1 MPTLL
6 IVEDNLPLAQ
16 CLRLELE
23 AEGFKA
29 VTAPDAAG
37 ALLQLQ
43 ASEAV
48 DLLVVDWDLP
58 DLSGLELVLRLRKHN
73 FQQPV
78 LMLTGHDE
86 VDRKVLALE
95 SGADDYMVK
104 PFSFDELQARIQ
116 ALLRRSTALDCGD
129 NYGNNGGDNGGD
141 PRLSSLLSQR
151 EWDVLMEL
159 GQGQSNVE
167 IAEALFVSQ
176 ETIKSHIKALLQKLK
191 AKDRTHAVVIAFQQ
205 GWLH

>member
-29 VTAPDAAG
+29 VTVPDAAT
-37 ALLQLQ
+37 ALLQVQ
-43 ASEAV
+43 AAEPV

-58 DLSGLELVLRLRKHN
+58 DISGLELLRRLRKHN
-73 FQQPV
+73 FRQPV

-116 ALLRRSTALDCGD
+116 ALLRRSSSPEPAES
-129 NYGNNGGDNGGD
+129 GD
-141 PRLSSLLSQR
+141 PGLRSLLSQR

-159 GQGQSNVE
+159 GQGKSNAE
-167 IAEALFVSQ
+167 IAEALFLSQ

>member
-29 VTAPDAAG
+29 VTVPDAAT

-43 ASEAV
+43 AADSV

-58 DLSGLELVLRLRKHN
+58 DLSGLELLRRLRKHN

-116 ALLRRSTALDCGD
+116 ALLRRSSSPEPAES
-129 NYGNNGGDNGGD
+129 GD
-141 PRLSSLLSQR
+141 PGLRSLLSQR

-159 GQGQSNVE
+159 GQGKSNAE
-167 IAEALFVSQ
+167 IAEALFLSQ
-176 ETIKSHIKALLQKLK
+176 ETIKSHIKALLQKLR

>member
-29 VTAPDAAG
+29 VTVPDAAT

-43 ASEAV
+43 ATESV

-58 DLSGLELVLRLRKHN
+58 DLSGLELLRRLRKHN

-116 ALLRRSTALDCGD
+116 ALLRRSSSPEPAES
-129 NYGNNGGDNGGD
+129 GD
-141 PRLSSLLSQR
+141 PGLRSLLSQR

-159 GQGQSNVE
+159 GQGKSNAE
-167 IAEALFVSQ
+167 IAEALFLSQ

>member
-1 MPTLL
+1 MATLL

-43 ASEAV
+43 ASEPV

-58 DLSGLELVLRLRKHN
+58 DLSGLELLLRLRKHN

-116 ALLRRSTALDCGD
+116 ALLRRSTAPDC
-129 NYGNNGGDNGGD
+129 GDNGGD
-141 PRLSSLLSQR
+141 PHLRSLLSQR

>member
-29 VTAPDAAG
+29 MTAGDAAT
-37 ALLQLQ
+37 ALLHLQ
-43 ASEAV
+43 AAEGV

-58 DLSGLELVLRLRKHN
+58 DISGLDLLRRLRKHN

-78 LMLTGHDE
+78 LILTGHDE

-116 ALLRRSTALDCGD
+116 ALLRRSSPALDPQENSGD
-129 NYGNNGGDNGGD
+129 ASLR
-141 PRLSSLLSQR
+141 RLISER

-159 GQGQSNVE
+159 GQGKSNAE
-167 IAEALFVSQ
+167 IAKALFLSQ

>member
-23 AEGFKA
+23 AEGFNA
-29 VTAPDAAG
+29 VTVPDAST

-43 ASEAV
+43 ASEPV

-58 DLSGLELVLRLRKHN
+58 DISGLELLRRLRKHK
-73 FQQPV
+73 FQQPI

-116 ALLRRSTALDCGD
+116 ALLRRSSTPEPSES
-129 NYGNNGGDNGGD
+129 GD
-141 PRLSSLLSQR
+141 PGLRNLLSQR

-159 GQGQSNVE
+159 GQGKSNAE
-167 IAEALFVSQ
+167 IAEALFLSQ
-176 ETIKSHIKALLQKLK
+176 ETIKSHIKALLQKLR

>member
-29 VTAPDAAG
+29 MTAGDAAA
-37 ALLQLQ
+37 ALLQLKR
-43 ASEAV
+43 AESV

-58 DLSGLELVLRLRKHN
+58 DLSGLDLLRRLRKHN

-116 ALLRRSTALDCGD
+116 ALLRRSSTALDPHETSGD
-129 NYGNNGGDNGGD
+129 ASLR
-141 PRLSSLLSQR
+141 RLISER

-159 GQGQSNVE
+159 GQGKSNAE
-167 IAEALFVSQ
+167 IAEALFLSQ

>member
-29 VTAPDAAG
+29 VTVPDAAT

-43 ASEAV
+43 AAESV

-58 DLSGLELVLRLRKHN
+58 DLSGLELLRRLRKHN

-116 ALLRRSTALDCGD
+116 ALLRRSSSPEPAES
-129 NYGNNGGDNGGD
+129 GD
-141 PRLSSLLSQR
+141 PGLRSLLSQR

-159 GQGQSNVE
+159 GQGKSNAE
-167 IAEALFVSQ
+167 IAEALFLSQ
-176 ETIKSHIKALLQKLK
+176 ETIKSHIKALLQKLR

>member
-23 AEGFKA
+23 AEGFNA
-29 VTAPDAAG
+29 VTVPDAST

-43 ASEAV
+43 ASEPV

-58 DLSGLELVLRLRKHN
+58 DISGLELLRRLRKHK
-73 FQQPV
+73 FQQPI

-116 ALLRRSTALDCGD
+116 ALLRRSSSPEPSES
-129 NYGNNGGDNGGD
+129 GD
-141 PRLSSLLSQR
+141 PGLRNLLSQR

-159 GQGQSNVE
+159 GQGKSNAE
-167 IAEALFVSQ
+167 IAEALFLSQ
-176 ETIKSHIKALLQKLK
+176 ETIKSHIKALLQKLR

>member
-43 ASEAV
+43 ASEPV

-58 DLSGLELVLRLRKHN
+58 DLSGLELLRRLRKHK

-78 LMLTGHDE
+78 LMLTDHDE

-95 SGADDYMVK
+95 SGDDDYMVK

-116 ALLRRSTALDCGD
+116 ALLRRSTAPDC
-129 NYGNNGGDNGGD
+129 GDNGGD
-141 PRLSSLLSQR
+141 PHLRSLLSQR

-176 ETIKSHIKALLQKLK
+176 ETIKSHIKTLLQKLK

>member
-1 MPTLL
+1 MSTLL

-43 ASEAV
+43 ASEPI
-48 DLLVVDWDLP
+48 DLPVVDWDLP
-58 DLSGLELVLRLRKHN
+58 DLSGLELLLRLRKHN

-116 ALLRRSTALDCGD
+116 ALLRRCTAPGCDDNGD
-129 NYGNNGGDNGGD
+129 DNGGD
-141 PRLSSLLSQR
+141 PRLRNLLSQR

>member
-23 AEGFKA
+23 AEGFNA
-29 VTAPDAAG
+29 VTVPDAST

-43 ASEAV
+43 AREPV

-58 DLSGLELVLRLRKHN
+58 DISGLELLRRLRKHK
-73 FQQPV
+73 FQQPI

-116 ALLRRSTALDCGD
+116 ALLRRSSSPEPSES
-129 NYGNNGGDNGGD
+129 GD
-141 PRLSSLLSQR
+141 PGLRNLLSQR

-159 GQGQSNVE
+159 GQGKSNAE
-167 IAEALFVSQ
+167 IAEALFLSQ
-176 ETIKSHIKALLQKLK
+176 ETIKSHIKALLQKLR

>member
-1 MPTLL
+1 MPEGSSMRTLL

-16 CLRLELE
+16 CLCLELE

-29 VTAPDAAG
+29 CTAASA
-37 ALLQLQ
+37 ALLQMQELE
-43 ASEAV
+43 SV

-58 DLSGLELVLRLRKHN
+58 DLSGLELLRRLRKHKFN
-73 FQQPV
+73 QPV

-86 VDRKVLALE
+86 IDRKVLALE

-116 ALLRRSTALDCGD
+116 ALLRRSGRGKAKQLDE
-129 NYGNNGGDNGGD
+129 
-141 PRLSSLLSQR
+141 RTSLSLRSLLSER
-151 EWDVLMEL
+151 EWDVMQEL
-159 GQGQSNVE
+159 GQGKSNAE
-167 IAEALFVSQ
+167 IAEALFLSQ

-205 GWLH
+205 GLLP

>member
-23 AEGFKA
+23 AEGFNA
-29 VTAPDAAG
+29 VTVPDAST

-43 ASEAV
+43 ASEPV

-58 DLSGLELVLRLRKHN
+58 DISGLELLRRLRKHK
-73 FQQPV
+73 FQQPI

-86 VDRKVLALE
+86 VVRKVLALE

-116 ALLRRSTALDCGD
+116 ALLRRSSSPEPSES
-129 NYGNNGGDNGGD
+129 GD
-141 PRLSSLLSQR
+141 PGLRNLLSQR

-159 GQGQSNVE
+159 GQGKSNAE
-167 IAEALFVSQ
+167 IAEALFLSQ
-176 ETIKSHIKALLQKLK
+176 ETIKSHIKALLQKLR

>member
-29 VTAPDAAG
+29 VTVPDVAT

-43 ASEAV
+43 ATESV

-58 DLSGLELVLRLRKHN
+58 DLSGLELLRRLRKHN

-116 ALLRRSTALDCGD
+116 ALLRRSSSPEPAES
-129 NYGNNGGDNGGD
+129 GD
-141 PRLSSLLSQR
+141 PGLRSLLSQR

-159 GQGQSNVE
+159 GQGKSNAE
-167 IAEALFVSQ
+167 IAEALFLSQ

>member
-29 VTAPDAAG
+29 VMVPDAST

-43 ASEAV
+43 ASEPV

-58 DLSGLELVLRLRKHN
+58 DISGLELLRRLRKHK
-73 FQQPV
+73 FQQPI

-86 VDRKVLALE
+86 VDHKVLALE

-116 ALLRRSTALDCGD
+116 ALLRRSSTPEPSES
-129 NYGNNGGDNGGD
+129 GD
-141 PRLSSLLSQR
+141 PGLRNLLSQR

-159 GQGQSNVE
+159 GQGKSNAE
-167 IAEALFVSQ
+167 IAEALFLSQ
-176 ETIKSHIKALLQKLK
+176 ETIKSHIKALLQKLR

>member
-1 MPTLL
+1 MPTIL

-23 AEGFKA
+23 AEGFQA

-43 ASEAV
+43 ASEPV
-48 DLLVVDWDLP
+48 DLQVVDWDLP
-58 DLSGLELVLRLRKHN
+58 DLSGLELLRRLRKHK

-116 ALLRRSTALDCGD
+116 ALLRRSTAPDC
-129 NYGNNGGDNGGD
+129 GDNGGD
-141 PRLSSLLSQR
+141 PQLRSLLSQR

>member
-23 AEGFKA
+23 AEGFNA
-29 VTAPDAAG
+29 VTVPDAST

-43 ASEAV
+43 ASEPV

-58 DLSGLELVLRLRKHN
+58 DISGLELLRRLRKHK
-73 FQQPV
+73 FQQPI

-86 VDRKVLALE
+86 VDHKVLALE

-116 ALLRRSTALDCGD
+116 ALLRRSSTPEPSES
-129 NYGNNGGDNGGD
+129 GD
-141 PRLSSLLSQR
+141 PGLRNLLSQR

-159 GQGQSNVE
+159 GQGKSNAE
-167 IAEALFVSQ
+167 IAEALFLSQ
-176 ETIKSHIKALLQKLK
+176 ETIKSHIKALLQKLR

>member
-1 MPTLL
+1 MATLL

-29 VTAPDAAG
+29 VTAPDAAT

-43 ASEAV
+43 EAESV

-58 DLSGLELVLRLRKHN
+58 DLSGLELLRRLRKHK
-73 FQQPV
+73 FKQPV

-86 VDRKVLALE
+86 VVRKVLALE

-116 ALLRRSTALDCGD
+116 ALLRRSTSAPADPGES
-129 NYGNNGGDNGGD
+129 GD
-141 PRLSSLLSQR
+141 PALRSLLSER
-151 EWDVLMEL
+151 EWDVLQEL
-159 GQGQSNVE
+159 GQGKSNAE
-167 IAEALFVSQ
+167 IAEALFLSQ

>member
-23 AEGFKA
+23 AEGFNA
-29 VTAPDAAG
+29 VTVPDAST

-43 ASEAV
+43 ASEPV
-48 DLLVVDWDLP
+48 DLLVVNWDLP
-58 DLSGLELVLRLRKHN
+58 DISGLELLRRLRKHK
-73 FQQPV
+73 FQQPI

-116 ALLRRSTALDCGD
+116 ALLRRSSSPEPSESGEILACATCSRS
-129 NYGNNGGDNGGD
+129 GNG
-141 PRLSSLLSQR
+141 
-151 EWDVLMEL
+151 MC
-159 GQGQSNVE
+159 
-167 IAEALFVSQ
+167 
-176 ETIKSHIKALLQKLK
+176 
-191 AKDRTHAVVIAFQQ
+191 
-205 GWLH
+205 

>member
-29 VTAPDAAG
+29 VTAPDAAA
-37 ALLQLQ
+37 ALLELQ
-43 ASEAV
+43 VAETV

-58 DLSGLELVLRLRKHN
+58 DISGLELLRRLRKHN

-116 ALLRRSTALDCGD
+116 ALLRRSSSHEPAES
-129 NYGNNGGDNGGD
+129 GD
-141 PRLSSLLSQR
+141 PGLRSLLSQR

-159 GQGQSNVE
+159 GKGKSNAE
-167 IAEALFVSQ
+167 IAEALFLSL
-176 ETIKSHIKALLQKLK
+176 ETIKSHIKAILQKLR

>member
-1 MPTLL
+1 MATLL

-29 VTAPDAAG
+29 VTAADAAT
-37 ALLQLQ
+37 ALLQMQ
-43 ASEAV
+43 EAESV

-58 DLSGLELVLRLRKHN
+58 DLSGLELLRRLRKHN
-73 FQQPV
+73 YQQPV

-116 ALLRRSTALDCGD
+116 ALLRRSSNGAADPGD
-129 NYGNNGGDNGGD
+129 SGD
-141 PRLSSLLSQR
+141 PALRNLLSER
-151 EWDVLMEL
+151 EWDVLQEL
-159 GQGQSNVE
+159 GQGKSNAE
-167 IAEALFVSQ
+167 IAEALFLSQ

>member
-16 CLRLELE
+16 CLRLGLE
-23 AEGFKA
+23 AEGFNA
-29 VTAPDAAG
+29 VTVPDAST

-43 ASEAV
+43 ASEPV

-58 DLSGLELVLRLRKHN
+58 DISGLELLRRLRKHK
-73 FQQPV
+73 FQQPI

-116 ALLRRSTALDCGD
+116 ALLRRSLSPGP
-129 NYGNNGGDNGGD
+129 GESGD
-141 PRLSSLLSQR
+141 PGLRRQLSQR

-159 GQGQSNVE
+159 GQGKSNAE
-167 IAEALFVSQ
+167 IAEALFLSQ

>member
-29 VTAPDAAG
+29 VTVPDAAT
-37 ALLQLQ
+37 ALLQVQ
-43 ASEAV
+43 AAEPV

-58 DLSGLELVLRLRKHN
+58 DISGLELLSRLRKHN
-73 FQQPV
+73 FRQPV

-116 ALLRRSTALDCGD
+116 ALLRRSSSPEPAES
-129 NYGNNGGDNGGD
+129 GD
-141 PRLSSLLSQR
+141 PGLRSLLSQR

-159 GQGQSNVE
+159 GQGKSNAE
-167 IAEALFVSQ
+167 IAEALFLSQ

>member
-23 AEGFKA
+23 AEGFNA
-29 VTAPDAAG
+29 VTVPDAST

-43 ASEAV
+43 AREPV

-58 DLSGLELVLRLRKHN
+58 DMSGLELLWRLRKHK
-73 FQQPV
+73 FQQPI

-116 ALLRRSTALDCGD
+116 ALLRRSSFPEPSES
-129 NYGNNGGDNGGD
+129 GD
-141 PRLSSLLSQR
+141 PGLRNLLSQR

-159 GQGQSNVE
+159 GQGKSNAE
-167 IAEALFVSQ
+167 IAEALFLSQ
-176 ETIKSHIKALLQKLK
+176 ETIKSHIKALLQKLR

>member
-29 VTAPDAAG
+29 VTVPDAAT

-43 ASEAV
+43 AAVPV

-58 DLSGLELVLRLRKHN
+58 DISGLELLRRLRKHK
-73 FQQPV
+73 FQQPI
-78 LMLTGHDE
+78 LMLSGHDE

-116 ALLRRSTALDCGD
+116 ALLRRSSSPEPSES
-129 NYGNNGGDNGGD
+129 GD
-141 PRLSSLLSQR
+141 PGLRNLLSQR

-159 GQGQSNVE
+159 GQGKSNAE
-167 IAEALFVSQ
+167 IAEALFLSQ
-176 ETIKSHIKALLQKLK
+176 ETIKSHIKALLQKLR

>member
-1 MPTLL
+1 MATLL

-43 ASEAV
+43 ASEPV
-48 DLLVVDWDLP
+48 DLQVVDWDLP
-58 DLSGLELVLRLRKHN
+58 DLSGLELLRRLRKHK

-116 ALLRRSTALDCGD
+116 ALLRRSTAPDC
-129 NYGNNGGDNGGD
+129 GDNGGD
-141 PRLSSLLSQR
+141 PQLRSLLSQR

>member
-6 IVEDNLPLAQ
+6 LVEDNLPLAQ

-29 VTAPDAAG
+29 VTAGNGAA
-37 ALLQLQ
+37 ALLQMQ
-43 ASEAV
+43 ASEPV

-58 DLSGLELVLRLRKHN
+58 DISGLELLRRLRKHN
-73 FQQPV
+73 FKQPM

-116 ALLRRSTALDCGD
+116 ALLRRSSNSPDPGENGD
-129 NYGNNGGDNGGD
+129 D
-141 PRLSSLLSQR
+141 PSLRSLLSER
-151 EWDVLMEL
+151 EWDVLQEL
-159 GQGQSNVE
+159 GQGQSNAE
-167 IAEALFVSQ
+167 IAEALFLSQ

-205 GWLH
+205 GLLH

>member
-6 IVEDNLPLAQ
+6 LVEDNLPLAQ

-29 VTAPDAAG
+29 VTAGNGAA
-37 ALLQLQ
+37 ALLQMQ
-43 ASEAV
+43 ASETV

-58 DLSGLELVLRLRKHN
+58 DISGLELLRRLRKHN
-73 FQQPV
+73 FKQPV

-116 ALLRRSTALDCGD
+116 ALLRRSSTAPVPDE
-129 NYGNNGGDNGGD
+129 NGNA
-141 PRLSSLLSQR
+141 PSLRSLLSER
-151 EWDVLMEL
+151 EWDVLKEL
-159 GQGQSNVE
+159 GQGKSNAE
-167 IAEALFVSQ
+167 IAEALFLSQ

-205 GWLH
+205 GLLH

>member
-116 ALLRRSTALDCGD
+116 ALLRRCTAPDC
-129 NYGNNGGDNGGD
+129 GDNGGD
-141 PRLSSLLSQR
+141 PHLRSLLSQR

>member
-29 VTAPDAAG
+29 VTVPDAAT

-43 ASEAV
+43 AAEPV

-58 DLSGLELVLRLRKHN
+58 DLSGLELLRRLRKHN
-73 FQQPV
+73 FRQPV

-116 ALLRRSTALDCGD
+116 ALIRRSSSPEPAES
-129 NYGNNGGDNGGD
+129 GD
-141 PRLSSLLSQR
+141 PGLRSLLSQR

-159 GQGQSNVE
+159 GQGKSNAE
-167 IAEALFVSQ
+167 IAEALFLSQ

>member
-29 VTAPDAAG
+29 VTVPDAAT

-43 ASEAV
+43 AAESV

-58 DLSGLELVLRLRKHN
+58 DLSGLELLRRLRKHN

-116 ALLRRSTALDCGD
+116 ALLRRSSAPEPAES
-129 NYGNNGGDNGGD
+129 GD
-141 PRLSSLLSQR
+141 PGLRSLLSQR

-159 GQGQSNVE
+159 GQGKSNAE
-167 IAEALFVSQ
+167 IAEALFLSQ
-176 ETIKSHIKALLQKLK
+176 ETIKSHIKALLQKLR

>member
-23 AEGFKA
+23 AEGFNA
-29 VTAPDAAG
+29 VTVPDAST

-43 ASEAV
+43 AREPV

-58 DLSGLELVLRLRKHN
+58 DMSGLELLWRLRKHK
-73 FQQPV
+73 FQQPI

-116 ALLRRSTALDCGD
+116 ALLRRSSTPEPSES
-129 NYGNNGGDNGGD
+129 GD
-141 PRLSSLLSQR
+141 PGLRNLLSQR

-159 GQGQSNVE
+159 GQGKSNAE
-167 IAEALFVSQ
+167 IAEALFLSQ
-176 ETIKSHIKALLQKLK
+176 ETIKSHIKALLQKLR

>member
-1 MPTLL
+1 MATLL

-29 VTAPDAAG
+29 VTAPDAAA

-43 ASEAV
+43 EAESV

-58 DLSGLELVLRLRKHN
+58 DLSGLELLRRLRKHKFN
-73 FQQPV
+73 QPV

-116 ALLRRSTALDCGD
+116 ALLRRSTSAPADPGES
-129 NYGNNGGDNGGD
+129 GD
-141 PRLSSLLSQR
+141 PALRSLLSER
-151 EWDVLMEL
+151 EWDVLQEL
-159 GQGQSNVE
+159 GQGKSNAE
-167 IAEALFVSQ
+167 IAEALFLSQ

>member
-29 VTAPDAAG
+29 VTAPDAAA
-37 ALLQLQ
+37 ALLELQ
-43 ASEAV
+43 VAETV

-58 DLSGLELVLRLRKHN
+58 DISGLELLRRLRKHN

-78 LMLTGHDE
+78 LMLTGHFE

-116 ALLRRSTALDCGD
+116 ALLRRSSSHEPAES
-129 NYGNNGGDNGGD
+129 GD
-141 PRLSSLLSQR
+141 PGLRSLLSQR

-159 GQGQSNVE
+159 GKGKSNAE
-167 IAEALFVSQ
+167 IAEALFLSL
-176 ETIKSHIKALLQKLK
+176 ETIKSHIKALLQKLR

>member
-23 AEGFKA
+23 AEGFNA
-29 VTAPDAAG
+29 VTVPDAST

-43 ASEAV
+43 ASEPV

-58 DLSGLELVLRLRKHN
+58 DISGLELLRRLRKHK
-73 FQQPV
+73 FQQPI

-116 ALLRRSTALDCGD
+116 ALLRRSSSPEPAES
-129 NYGNNGGDNGGD
+129 GD
-141 PRLSSLLSQR
+141 PGLRSLLSQR

-159 GQGQSNVE
+159 GKGKSNAE
-167 IAEALFVSQ
+167 IAEALFLSL
-176 ETIKSHIKALLQKLK
+176 ETIKSHIKALLQKLR
-191 AKDRTHAVVIAFQQ
+191 AKDRTHAVVIAFRQ

>member
-1 MPTLL
+1 MSDRQSLATLL

-23 AEGFKA
+23 AEGF
-29 VTAPDAAG
+29 TAITAADAST
-37 ALLQLQ
+37 ALLKLQ
-43 ASEAV
+43 DAGCI

-58 DLSGLELVLRLRKHN
+58 DLSGLELVRRLRKHK

-78 LMLTGHDE
+78 LMLTGHNE
-86 VDRKVLALE
+86 VDRKVLALA

-116 ALLRRSTALDCGD
+116 ALLRRSRNSPDPSENGDAAL
-129 NYGNNGGDNGGD
+129 
-141 PRLSSLLSQR
+141 RSLLSER
-151 EWDVLMEL
+151 EWDVLQQL
-159 GQGQSNVE
+159 GQGKSNAE
-167 IAEALFVSQ
+167 IAAALFLSQ
-176 ETIKSHIKALLQKLK
+176 ETIKSHIKTLLQKLK
-191 AKDRTHAVVIAFQQ
+191 AKDRTHAVVIGFQQ